1 MKSNKIRVGILGAT
15 GAVGQ
20 RFIQLLADHPWFEI
34 AVLTASDRSVGKRYV
49 DAAKWLLRG
58 GMPKAVEEMVLVP
71 TGPDAIGA
79 DVKLLFSALPGGAAG
94 EVEAALAAAG
104 FAVCSNASAHRMDPD
119 VPLLIPDVNP
129 EHVALIPVQQEARGW
144 RGFIVTN
151 PNCTTTHLVCALK
164 PLHDAF
170 GLAAVNIVSMQ
181 ALSGAGYPG
190 VPALD
195 ILDNV
200 IPFIP
205 GEEGKLESE
214 PQKLL
219 GALADGTIAPADF
232 VVSAQANRVAVRN
245 GHLEAVSVKL
255 KRRASIEEVAAAFTG
270 YRGEPQ
276 RLGLPSAP
284 NPPIILHTADDR
296 PQPRLDRLAGA
307 GMATNVGRLRPDPIF
322 DYKFIVLG
330 HNTIRGAAGGA
341 ILNAELLVSRG
352 LVG

>member
-1 MKSNKIRVGILGAT
+1 MSRQKVRVGILGAT

-34 AVLTASDRSVGKRYV
+34 AALTASDRSAGKRYV
-49 DAAKWLLRG
+49 AAAKWLLRG
-58 GMPKAVEEMVLVP
+58 GMPPAVEEMALVP
-71 TGPDAIGA
+71 TEPGAIGA
-79 DVKLLFSALPGGAAG
+79 DVRLLFSALPGGAAG
-94 EVEAALAAAG
+94 QVESDLAAAG
-104 FAVCSNASAHRMDPD
+104 YAVCSNASAHRMDAD

-129 EHVALIPVQQEARGW
+129 AHTALIPVQQQARGW
-144 RGFIVTN
+144 SGFIVTN

-170 GLAAVNIVSMQ
+170 GLTAVNVVSMQ

-190 VPALD
+190 VSALD

-200 IPFIP
+200 IPFIG
-205 GEEGKLESE
+205 GEESKLESE

-219 GALADGTIAPADF
+219 GTVRGGTIAPADF
-232 VVSAQANRVAVRN
+232 AVSAQANRVAVRN

-255 KRRASIEEVAAAFTG
+255 KRHASLAEVAEAFTS

-284 NPPIILHTADDR
+284 DPAIILHTADDR
-296 PQPRLDRLAGA
+296 PQPRLDRLAGK
-307 GMATNVGRLRPDPIF
+307 GMATSIGRLRPDPIF

-330 HNTIRGAAGGA
+330 HNTIRGASGGA
-341 ILNAELLVSRG
+341 ILNAELLYSQG
-352 LVG
+352 YLA